1 MINNNKYLLIRI
13 SRDLG
18 EKLKVRM
25 GVGDTY
31 DSVIQSILEQI
42 GKEKEK

>member
-1 MINNNKYLLIRI
+1 MSNDNKYLLIRI

-18 EKLKVRM
+18 EQLKSMM

>member
-1 MINNNKYLLIRI
+1 MSNDNKYLLIRI

-18 EKLKVRM
+18 EQLKSMM

-31 DSVIQSILEQI
+31 DNVIRRMLEQI
-42 GKEKEK
+42 KKEKEK